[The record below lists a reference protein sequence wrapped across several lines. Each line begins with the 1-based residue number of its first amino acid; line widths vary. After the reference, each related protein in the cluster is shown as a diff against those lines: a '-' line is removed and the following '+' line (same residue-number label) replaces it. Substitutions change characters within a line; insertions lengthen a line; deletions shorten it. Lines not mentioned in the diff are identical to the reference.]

1 MTVRMEGRG
10 DAMNKTA
17 CWLVLAGLIIAC
29 GRAGAESPRFAE
41 ASPRDRATW
50 QLAVHTA
57 ARRALEAA
65 EGLKTPDAERL
76 SLMQSALTEAI
87 LGDRVAHGRRDA
99 SRDLCLALARTRL
112 KEAFDASLGLVLEV
126 ANEQSPL
133 KVQAA
138 DVQRILGDRQEQ
150 SLAAAQ
156 AAFEKSQF
164 EPLFERVRS
173 QAVALDRQAADR
185 RASPP
190 PYEALDGVLTG
201 LAGKEGLLAEPWP
214 AAAVS
219 NLLVWLQPFAGR
231 QDGPLLEE
239 VSAYAD
245 GVAARMADGVRRQVA
260 LRMETV
266 DTLAGGEALKDLR
279 LASAIEGAVL
289 EELGRNTNG
298 VAGVADAGGALPVYP
313 LFSVVR
319 QYAHQ
324 KAIALEA
331 ERFGAFLQATPLLE
345 ISSGYL
351 EDAIET
357 NTMAHIKT
365 GESRQLFIGALTA
378 LKRPAVAAGYGGG
391 KKTPATTHFAK
402 LLAGGTSPAAVFE
415 KRIADGLDALLPTV
429 RGALADAQYALAFST
444 LDSVGLLPDPLLTE
458 IHDNRGALPE
468 TLEAALAFLR
478 RGGIEPVDGA
488 LPAALLEETAGRVLG
503 HIGGL
508 VKAGHTA
515 VAGQLDLLRELE
527 RERLDS
533 LRKDV
538 ASGRDLNAIRKD
550 WENLFLQRW
559 QPLAEA
565 ADSPYAGLTK
575 PALDALN
582 KTLRQLYDTVL
593 KEQMNEMVKTL
604 ERQAKAEP
612 LSVPV
617 TETASTAE
625 SPPEAEETAAARTD
639 PAAQAAEDPAAAG
652 DSGESAAAGGL
663 SGTDGRPM
671 PDVLLVLS
679 DADADRCKAVMTVAG
694 VQTPVELMLD
704 AADAGAAADALFAAM
719 EPHLGALLDSA
730 MERAGAGRR
739 RFHWGRRQA
748 DPGLSVHIVVEGNA
762 VRHRTSLLLK
772 RRIDAEITRLQGER
786 GTGDSGMALQWE
798 AGLEF

>member
-1 MTVRMEGRG
+1 
-10 DAMNKTA
+10 MNKAA

-29 GRAGAESPRFAE
+29 GRASAEPPRFAE
-41 ASPRDRATW
+41 ASPRDQATW

-76 SLMQSALTEAI
+76 SLMQGALTGAI
-87 LGDRVAHGRRDA
+87 LGDRGAHGRRDA
-99 SRDLCLALARTRL
+99 SRDLCRERVRILL
-112 KEAFDASLGLVLEV
+112 KEAFAASLGLVLEV

-138 DVQRILGDRQEQ
+138 DVQRVLGERQEQ
-150 SLAAAQ
+150 ALAAAWE
-156 AAFEKSQF
+156 AFEKTLF

-190 PYEALDGVLTG
+190 PYEALDGMLTG

-214 AAAVS
+214 VAAVS

-239 VSAYAD
+239 VAAYAD

-260 LRMETV
+260 LRMEAV
-266 DTLAGGEALKDLR
+266 DALAGGAALKELR

-319 QYAHQ
+319 QYAH
-324 KAIALEA
+324 KRAIALEA

-345 ISSGYL
+345 ISSDYL
-351 EDAIET
+351 SDAIET
-357 NTMAHIKT
+357 NTVAHIRT
-365 GESRQLFIGALTA
+365 GESRQLFIDALTA

-402 LLAGGTSPAAVFE
+402 LLAGGTPPASVFE
-415 KRIADGLDALLPTV
+415 KRIADGLDALLPKV
-429 RGALADAQYALAFST
+429 RGALADAQYALTFST
-444 LDSVGLLPDPLLTE
+444 LDSVGLLPDTLLAE

-478 RGGIEPVDGA
+478 RGGIEPVDGV
-488 LPAALLEETAGRVLG
+488 LPASLLEETAGRVLG

-508 VKAGHTA
+508 VKAGYTA
-515 VAGQLDLLRELE
+515 VTGQLDLLRELE

-533 LRKDV
+533 LRADV
-538 ASGRDLNAIRKD
+538 ASGRTLNAIRKD
-550 WENLFLQRW
+550 WEDLFLQRW
-559 QPLAEA
+559 QPLADA
-565 ADSPYAGLTK
+565 AASPYAGLTK

-582 KTLRQLYDTVL
+582 KTLRQLYDSVL
-593 KEQMNEMVKTL
+593 QDQMNEMVKTL
-604 ERQAKAEP
+604 ERQAKTEP
-612 LSVPV
+612 SPPVPV
-617 TETASTAE
+617 TETASSAE
-625 SPPEAEETAAARTD
+625 SPPEAEETAAARVD
-639 PAAQAAEDPAAAG
+639 SAAQAAEDPSAAG
-652 DSGESAAAGGL
+652 GSGEPAAAGGL

-679 DADADRCKAVMTVAG
+679 DADADRCKAVLTIAG
-694 VQTPVELMLD
+694 VQDPVELMLA

-730 MERAGAGRR
+730 MERAGSGRR

-786 GTGDSGMALQWE
+786 GTSDSGMALQWE